1 VKHFFPLSTLFGR
14 TCRSVEFTST
24 RLLDPALTLRFCS
37 LCLLHFG
44 YIFKFIIMHPESYA
58 ARKGLSGIGHVHGRH
73 FKHTIVHEG
82 CEIGIASDMPDRDTF
97 NLSLKFLDLEGKKH
111 SVTDNSSLNL
121 CFPPEYKP
129 ITGPYVSQSTNLSE
143 QMAGTKR
150 SQKGENAYI
159 LTAKRRV
166 VHGGRDLNDSSGTL
180 HLFPNPNYQ
189 YISVAFFEP
198 RINFTELLFSNHSTA
213 TALSRSAAREGDTG
227 TRKPVIIDL
236 SGDEEHSDTIQS
248 VKAIMKRLPPDSITG
263 DFPRFKGGTVY
274 IIIDSK
280 SSIYQYRLHKA
291 TLSRVSPMFAKFIQL
306 PCPEEAM
313 EELKVAA
320 TDAQAR
326 FELTYSSKH
335 GKWILRRAVS

>member
-1 VKHFFPLSTLFGR
+1 VKHLFPLSIQFCR
-14 TCRSVEFTST
+14 TRRSVEFTSN
-24 RLLDPALTLRFCS
+24 RLLDPALTLRFRS
-37 LCLLHFG
+37 FCLLHFG
-44 YIFKFIIMHPESYA
+44 YIFKFIIMHPELYA

-73 FKHTIVHEG
+73 FKHTIVHE
-82 CEIGIASDMPDRDTF
+82 CYEISMASDMPDRDTF
-97 NLSLKFLDLEGKKH
+97 NLSLEFLDLEGKNH
-111 SVTDNSSLNL
+111 RVTDNSSLNL
-121 CFPPEYKP
+121 CFPPGYKP
-129 ITGPYVSQSTNLSE
+129 TTGPYVSQSTNSSE

-150 SQKGENAYI
+150 SHKGEDAYI

-166 VHGGRDLNDSSGTL
+166 AHGGRDLNDSSGTL
-180 HLFPNPNYQ
+180 HLLPNSHYQ
-189 YISVAFFEP
+189 YISVPLFEL
-198 RINFTELLFSNHSTA
+198 RINFIELLFSNHSIA

-236 SGDEEHSDTIQS
+236 SGDKEHSDTIQS

-263 DFPRFKGGTVY
+263 DFPCFKGGTVY

-326 FELTYSSKH
+326 FELTYSPKH
-335 GKWILRRAVS
+335 GKWVLRRAVG